1 MKRMSK
7 WLVLVL
13 LATAFVLIGGCG
25 RPEMAEDESDLP
37 WAQPEDWEGGP
48 PIGLGM

>member
-7 WLVLVL
+7 WLAVVL

-37 WAQPEDWEGGP
+37 WAQPEDWEGQV

>member
-25 RPEMAEDESDLP
+25 RTVTTRTSTVRDTRTT
-37 WAQPEDWEGGP
+37 
-48 PIGLGM
+48 